1 MTTNIKIKTA
11 QAADVVGISYEGFR
25 TWLKK
30 GLLKSTGRLAEFS
43 APDVPAKIPD
53 AKRWKWSEFGFSDLC
68 SFRAAKFLLDAGR
81 PWCEVVAIASSE
93 EFWRS
98 HRSPAEEHAYLIL
111 FPTDGSYI
119 FCSQETLDQN
129 IEQLK
134 AENVAL
140 YLINLQQLRQNT
152 LFRIRSVLLKAVGD
166 EIIRTSWAYVVDGS
180 SVLPPEEGKAREKQ
194 ISFIGEQVIALASS
208 AERGADVQKDYN
220 QLVCELQALG
230 ARPHASLGAALT
242 GTFLNLQNDV
252 RRLNAHKA

>member
-1 MTTNIKIKTA
+1 MITNIEIKTA

-30 GLLKSTGRLAEFS
+30 GLLKSTGRLPEFS
-43 APDVPAKIPD
+43 APEVPAKIAD

-81 PWCEVVAIASSE
+81 PWHDVVAITSSE

-98 HRSPAEEHAYLIL
+98 HRSLAEEHAYLIL

-119 FCSQETLDQN
+119 FCSQETLDHN

-166 EIIRTSWAYVVDGS
+166 EIIRTPWAYVVDGS

-194 ISFIGEQVIALASS
+194 ISFIGEQVIALATA
-208 AERGADVQKDYN
+208 AEGGADVQKEYN
-220 QLVCELQALG
+220 QLVCELQVLG

-242 GTFLNLQNDV
+242 GAFWSKV
-252 RRLNAHKA
+252 AV